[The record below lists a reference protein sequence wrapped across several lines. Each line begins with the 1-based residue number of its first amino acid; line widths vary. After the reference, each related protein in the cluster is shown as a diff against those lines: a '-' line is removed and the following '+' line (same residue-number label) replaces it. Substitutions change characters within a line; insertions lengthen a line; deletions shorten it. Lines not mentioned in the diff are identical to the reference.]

1 MRCRRPSRREH
12 VVYRVAEPVVNSER
26 QKSGRS
32 GSPRGEGV
40 SLAVNRRRALKSSA
54 RASRSSTTI
63 PAVTGCALP
72 STRRVVR
79 SVSSSVST
87 ASWRWLSAVCKQH
100 TIGSLIGCPSPS
112 TRRAV
117 RIADVARLTLRV
129 VRASLDRDRDGL
141 LVFFVGSPQIKS
153 PRVIH
158 SMVVVVAGH
167 TTKSGFA
174 LSASRG
180 VVGQW
185 GGGAGGAVCEDH
197 RPVTGGALSL
207 AACSEKKY
215 RPANKTGFLGYS
227 LSARAS

>member
-54 RASRSSTTI
+54 RASRSSTSI

-79 SVSSSVST
+79 SVSSSVIT

-100 TIGSLIGCPSPS
+100 TIGSLIGCSPPS

-117 RIADVARLTLRV
+117 RSVSSRV
-129 VRASLDRDRDGL
+129 
-141 LVFFVGSPQIKS
+141 
-153 PRVIH
+153 
-158 SMVVVVAGH
+158 
-167 TTKSGFA
+167 
-174 LSASRG
+174 G

-185 GGGAGGAVCEDH
+185 GGGADGAVCEDH
-197 RPVTGGALSL
+197 RPVTGGALRL
-207 AACSEKKY
+207 AACDEKIALTAK
-215 RPANKTGFLGYS
+215 RVFPRGSNPLLLEQS
-227 LSARAS
+227 PRS

>member
-32 GSPRGEGV
+32 GSPCGEGV
-40 SLAVNRRRALKSSA
+40 SLAANRRRALKSSA

-63 PAVTGCALP
+63 PAVTGCP
-72 STRRVVR
+72 
-79 SVSSSVST
+79 
-87 ASWRWLSAVCKQH
+87 
-100 TIGSLIGCPSPS
+100 
-112 TRRAV
+112 
-117 RIADVARLTLRV
+117 DVARLTLRV

-185 GGGAGGAVCEDH
+185 GGGADGAVCEDH
-197 RPVTGGALSL
+197 RPVTGGALRL
-207 AACSEKKY
+207 AACDEKSSDQ
-215 RPANKTGFLGYS
+215 NGFSRHLIHS
-227 LSARAS
+227 